1 MMIRRAAALIIS
13 AMSVASSSG
22 SSVEIQLL
30 AAFIV
35 YAVFLGL
42 HLYVQPYQDA
52 YLNTLDSIALNSI
65 LSSILVGG
73 LYQSG
78 VISVGSS
85 NLVALL
91 FVFSLMGVFLVLLW
105 FVIAEVT
112 TNVPLFHRLRH
123 RQVWTLGVQYLRDEV
138 SIGFYK
144 QLSEMRQCPPR
155 RSCLFVT
162 KRAPE
167 DSTRPRDLSLHRVI
181 NSNALHSF
189 FRTSIRT
196 NVFMWNSA
204 LFPGLDGSENYD
216 IVNPERLQETL
227 AWIRQPRTMEYQGRQ
242 RVIVSQL

>member
-22 SSVEIQLL
+22 SSVDVQLL

-73 LYQSG
+73 LYQSRT
-78 VISVGSS
+78 ISIGSS

-138 SIGFYK
+138 SIGFK
-144 QLSEMRQCPPR
+144 EQLSAMRQCPPR
-155 RSCLFVT
+155 LGCLFVR
-162 KRAPE
+162 K
-167 DSTRPRDLSLHRVI
+167 DNTRPRNLSLHRVI

-204 LFPGLDGSENYD
+204 LFPGLGGSENYD